1 MKKII
6 IKYLNDSLT
15 DNEHQ
20 ELLLWLRKP
29 KNKKKFATLVKEN
42 YHLNMSYEEID
53 DDKALNKVKMSI
65 VKHKK
70 ASRYNIWKYAVA
82 AAIAILFTVGYVFK
96 DNKML
101 LENKPIIV
109 NNQIKIGSQK
119 ATLTLEDGSRVVLEK
134 GTDYKSKNAQSNGEA
149 LVYAAGQTDEKHT
162 SFNTLTIPR
171 GGQFQIT
178 LADGTKVWLN
188 SETQLKYPITF
199 IDGESR
205 NVELVYGEAYFD
217 VSHSTEHGGS
227 NFKVIH
233 NQQVVQVLGTEFN
246 IKAYNDESN
255 IYTTLVEGKVAIN
268 TPSERKIL
276 LPNQQAV
283 LSNASNKIVVSDVE
297 VKDAIAWINGEFIIK
312 HKSLKEIMQELSRW
326 YDMDVV
332 FKEKS
337 LENVKFVGVLGRDQ
351 DIIQILNTIKEFGVI
366 NGYEITNKQV
376 VLK

>member
-15 DNEHQ
+15 DNEYQ

-29 KNKKKFATLVKEN
+29 KNKKKFATFVEEN

-70 ASRYNIWKYAVA
+70 ASRYSIWKYAVA
-82 AAIAILFTVGYVFK
+82 AAVAILFAFGYLFN
-96 DNKML
+96 DSKML
-101 LENKPIIV
+101 LDNKPVIV
-109 NNQIKIGSQK
+109 NNQIKTGIHK
-119 ATLTLEDGSRVVLEK
+119 ATLTLEDGSQVVLGK
-134 GTDYKSKNAQSNGEA
+134 GTDYKSQNVQSNGEA
-149 LVYAAGQTDEKHT
+149 LMYVTGQTENAHV
-162 SFNTLTIPR
+162 SFNTLTVPR
-171 GGQFQIT
+171 GGQFQIA
-178 LADGTKVWLN
+178 LADGTQVWLN
-188 SETQLKYPITF
+188 SESQLKYPITF

-205 NVELVYGEAYFD
+205 NVELIYGEAYFD

-233 NQQVVQVLGTEFN
+233 NQQEIQVLGTKFN
-246 IKAYNDESN
+246 IKAYKDEAS
-255 IYTTLVEGKVAIN
+255 IYTTLVEGKVAIS

-276 LPNQQAV
+276 LPNQQAI
-283 LSNASNKIVVSDVE
+283 LSNVNNKIVVSDIK
-297 VKDAIAWINGEFIIK
+297 VKDEIAWVNGEFIIK
-312 HKSLKEIMQELSRW
+312 HKSLKTIMKELSRW

-337 LENVKFVGVLGRDQ
+337 LEDVKFVGVLGREQ
-351 DIIQILNTIKEFGVI
+351 DIVQILNTIKELGVI

-376 VLK
+376 ILK

>member
-1 MKKII
+1 MKKKI

-42 YHLNMSYEEID
+42 YYLNMSYEEID

-65 VKHKK
+65 AKHKK
-70 ASRYNIWKYAVA
+70 ASRYNIWKYAAA

-227 NFKVIH
+227 NFKVTH